1 MPNDFAPDLKAINA
15 DNVEPM
21 TLEELKN
28 RLKHIATLCWGL
40 SIDLTKEISERD
52 RLRKENKELRAQIE
66 LLGRQSAERKRSKWE
81 WGKSA
86 KEPEEKKFLNQLKSS
101 GKNGLKKVRGT
112 RGFSLREKDGDC
124 GDLG

>member
-40 SIDLTKEISERD
+40 SIDLTKEITERE
-52 RLRKENKELRAQIE
+52 RLRKENKELRAQVK
-66 LLGRQSAERKRSKWE
+66 LLGGRLPNVNPSRRKRELEKE
-81 WGKSA
+81 FARKKS
-86 KEPEEKKFLNQLKSS
+86 ETE
-101 GKNGLKKVRGT
+101 
-112 RGFSLREKDGDC
+112 
-124 GDLG
+124 

>member
-40 SIDLTKEISERD
+40 SIDLTKEITERD

-66 LLGRQSAERKRSKWE
+66 LLGRQSVERKRSK
-81 WGKSA
+81 
-86 KEPEEKKFLNQLKSS
+86 
-101 GKNGLKKVRGT
+101 R
-112 RGFSLREKDGDC
+112 
-124 GDLG
+124 